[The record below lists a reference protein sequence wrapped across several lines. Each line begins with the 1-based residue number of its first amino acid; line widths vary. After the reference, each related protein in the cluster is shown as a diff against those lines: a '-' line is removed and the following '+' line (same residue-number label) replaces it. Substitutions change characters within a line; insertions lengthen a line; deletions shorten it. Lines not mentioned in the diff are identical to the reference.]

1 MKANKFFLGL
11 ALIGAI
17 LTGCENKEPENN
29 GDEAKAY
36 MSVRISMA
44 STAGTRAGDGG
55 FKEGSTAEQAI
66 NSTNSI
72 FLFYDVDGKY
82 VTSGQL
88 ATQDPAT
95 GNVVTGGDHS
105 GDINDYS
112 AAAYIVLSGPDE
124 ELKKSTQVLTVVNY
138 SGCEGLKFLN
148 LTEALKTVATTTT
161 DPANAGFLM
170 STSVYVDGSKNIVN
184 TTAIDGT
191 ENIQKTPEL
200 AKTKAVDIYI
210 ERASAKAQ
218 LSAPAS
224 PTVLTDDKKIVVDGV
239 LSDVKVTITGWTLN
253 NVHEST
259 YLVKLLDN
267 DWTSAYPI
275 TGWEAWNWAANHRS
289 YWAKGHNW
297 GATDNTGN
305 TVYNHSEATVLPN
318 GSAYMYCYENT
329 VATPACAKGEK
340 EPNVNTVLIAA
351 KIEVPSVTIPGTWE
365 ENKNLYEYAGVF
377 YREDTYKKLIAEQ
390 VKEVL
395 KIQKNG
401 ADLTSAD
408 IVFNQQD
415 GNASLAGIK
424 VNLSDAV
431 ATYTVD
437 GATKSTDIVESLI
450 NNLPHV
456 KEALGY
462 ANGKCFY
469 QIPVEHIGASGTTNY
484 GMVRNHWYEINITK
498 INHVGEPVYDPDV
511 EIPQIPAQTQE
522 YYLAAEIHV
531 LSWHVVTQN
540 VEL

>member
-17 LTGCENKEPENN
+17 LTGCDNGQGPETN

-44 STAGTRAGDGG
+44 SSAGTRAGDGG
-55 FKEGSTAEQAI
+55 FKEGSGDEQKI

-72 FLFYDVDGKY
+72 FLFYDVDGKF

-95 GNVVTGGDHS
+95 GNVVTGGDHP

-138 SGCEGLKFLN
+138 SGYEGLKYLN

-170 STSVYVDGSKNIVN
+170 STSVYVDGGKIVN
-184 TTAIDGT
+184 TTAIDGAV
-191 ENIQKTPEL
+191 NIQQTPDL
-200 AKTKAVDIYI
+200 AKANSVDIYI

-218 LSAPAS
+218 LLATAS
-224 PTVLTDDKKIVVDGV
+224 PTKLTGDKKIVVDGV

-259 YLVKLLDN
+259 YLVKQLDN
-267 DWTSAYPI
+267 AWTSADPI
-275 TGWEAWNWAANHRS
+275 TGWTAWNWAANHRS
-289 YWAKGHNW
+289 YWAKGYNW
-297 GATDNTGN
+297 EATDNTGN

-329 VATPACAKGEK
+329 VLTPACAKGEDK
-340 EPNVNTVLIAA
+340 PNVNTVLIAA
-351 KIEVPSVTIPGTWE
+351 KIEVGDADADTWE
-365 ENKNLYEYAGVF
+365 ADKNLYEYAGVF

-390 VKEVL
+390 LKEVL

-415 GNASLAGIK
+415 GNVSLAGIK
-424 VNLSDAV
+424 VNLSDAS
-431 ATYTVD
+431 ATYTVN
-437 GATKSTDIVESLI
+437 GATKGKDVVESLI

-469 QIPVEHIGASGTTNY
+469 QIPVEHIGASGITNY

-511 EIPQIPAQTQE
+511 EIPEIPAQTQE

-531 LSWHVVTQN
+531 LSWHVVTQD
-540 VEL
+540 VQL